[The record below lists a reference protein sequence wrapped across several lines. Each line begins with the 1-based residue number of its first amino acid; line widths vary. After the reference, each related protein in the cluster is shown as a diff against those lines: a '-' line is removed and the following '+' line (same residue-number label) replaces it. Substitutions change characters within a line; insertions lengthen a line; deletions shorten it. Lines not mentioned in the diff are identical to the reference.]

1 MTIRAAALALLC
13 AIVVAGCVA
22 GYTRVRE
29 IKAAPENFAGK
40 EVRLQGTA
48 GKVADPPRA
57 NAYVLRD
64 GSGEIL
70 VVTKGEL
77 PAPDSEIALRGVV
90 RNTVTR
96 GAQWSFDV
104 RVDETERLR

>member
-1 MTIRAAALALLC
+1 MTIRVAAFAVVCAIALAGC
-13 AIVVAGCVA
+13 AA

-29 IKAAPENFAGK
+29 IKAAPESFAGK
-40 EVRLQGTA
+40 EVRLQGNA
-48 GKVADPPRA
+48 RAPEPARA